1 MWLFDKP
8 GFADAK
14 SIGNLVYPWFV
25 SILGMAS
32 ACVVYGFALIFLIF
46 QLQFFF
52 LFFLGAFVWGPI
64 MSPKHLSRGGGNALL
79 APKNTL

>member
-1 MWLFDKP
+1 MLLFDKP

-14 SIGNLVYPWFV
+14 SIGNLVYPWFG

-46 QLQFFF
+46 QLLFFSLMFF
-52 LFFLGAFVWGPI
+52 LELLYGALQCLQNIFLEEGE
-64 MSPKHLSRGGGNALL
+64 MLY
-79 APKNTL
+79 